1 MTGPNQVTGFTDDD
15 GLIVFSKGDP
25 NIEVVVEN
33 MREYWA
39 LSSSQLSQEKLK
51 VWTERFMESKEE
63 ELILS
68 AKFKSFLS

>member
-51 VWTERFMESKEE
+51 VWKERYMESKEE